1 MSKQLVGPRVC
12 DKLRERQSNNNNNN
26 NNNKCLA
33 SKQILE
39 ESEDPVLD
47 ELNIVIIN
55 VLC

>member
-1 MSKQLVGPRVC
+1 MSNQLVGPRVC
-12 DKLRERQSNNNNNN
+12 DKVRERQSNNNN

>member
-1 MSKQLVGPRVC
+1 MSNQLVGPRVC
-12 DKLRERQSNNNNNN
+12 DKVRERQSNN

-33 SKQILE
+33 SKKILE

-47 ELNIVIIN
+47 ELNNIVIVS

>member
-12 DKLRERQSNNNNNN
+12 DKVRERQSNNN

>member
-12 DKLRERQSNNNNNN
+12 DKVRERQSNNNNN